1 MARGGAPYS
10 LSSRPLA
17 GTQFCAIPWQLAGSL
32 QLIGTLPCPALLA
45 LLTLISVQPS
55 LLQSIAHPGAARQ
68 GVRLLLW
75 RDDLLNP
82 DLPGNKARKLKYN
95 LQQARAEGHAHLL
108 TFGGAYSNHLA
119 AVAAAGRLYGFT
131 TTGLVRGEA
140 HHPLNPTLARCVADG
155 MQLHYLDRTSYRRR
169 SEPDFL
175 AEMQQ
180 QFGPAYLLPEGGTNA
195 LALRGVA
202 ELIIELRQHTDFD
215 AVAVA
220 AGTGGTLAGLALGLA
235 EASHPA
241 RAVGVAALK
250 GGDFLRAEVEALT
263 LAASGAALTNYEL
276 HTGYHFGG
284 YAKLPA
290 ELRAFIRQFEA
301 DYGVLLDPI
310 YTGKLLFGV
319 LDLIEQGHFTP
330 GSTVVAVHTG
340 GLQAWAGFGGVHGGA

>member
-1 MARGGAPYS
+1 MTNTVPG
-10 LSSRPLA
+10 
-17 GTQFCAIPWQLAGSL
+17 
-32 QLIGTLPCPALLA
+32 
-45 LLTLISVQPS
+45 
-55 LLQSIAHPGAARQ
+55 LLQPILHPTAASR

-95 LQQARAEGHAHLL
+95 LLQAKAEGHSRLL

-119 AVAAAGRLYGFT
+119 AVAAAGRLYGFA
-131 TTGLVRGEA
+131 TTGLVRGEE
-140 HHPLNPTLARCVADG
+140 HLPLNPTLARCVADG
-155 MQLHYLDRTSYRRR
+155 MQLHYLDRATYRRR
-169 SEPDFL
+169 AEPTFL
-175 AEMQQ
+175 AEMQLQ
-180 QFGPAYLLPEGGTNA
+180 YGPTYLLPEGGTNP

-202 ELIIELRQHTDFD
+202 ELIGEVRRHTEFD

-220 AGTGGTLAGLALGLA
+220 AGTGGTLAGLALGVA
-235 EASHPA
+235 QAGYPA
-241 RAVGVAALK
+241 RVVGVAALK
-250 GGDFLRAEVEALT
+250 GADFLRDEVNKL
-263 LAASGAALTNYEL
+263 LAAAGAAVASYEL

-319 LDLIEQGHFTP
+319 LDLIALGHFAP
-330 GSTVVAVHTG
+330 GSTIVAVHTG
-340 GLQAWAGFGGVHGGA
+340 GQQAWAGF